1 MPPLTDKQKEYQ
13 KKYYQEHKQKI
24 QEQNKKYNEEHKE
37 QRKEKRGQYYQE
49 KREYILQKS
58 KDYYFTEQGKKNQR
72 IVKWKQSGVIHDDYD
87 ELYDKYINSTEC
99 ELCNIPITE
108 GQGLIGK
115 KHLDHDHETGEFRN
129 ILCGHCNVNIMRF
142 K

>member
-1 MPPLTDKQKEYQ
+1 MPPLTDKQKEYH
-13 KKYYQEHKQKI
+13 KKYREEHKKEIQEYKKEYREEHKQEI
-24 QEQNKKYNEEHKE
+24 QEYNKKNEARDKE
-37 QRKEKRGQYYQE
+37 ARRKY
-49 KREYILQKS
+49 REGN
-58 KDYYFTEQGKKNQR
+58 GKKVRKIND
-72 IVKWKQSGVIHDDYD
+72 WKQSGVIHDDYD

-108 GQGLIGK
+108 GKGIIGK

-129 ILCGHCNVNIMRF
+129 ILCGHCNVKIMRF